1 MKIMDKIID
10 FFEEYYLIFLI
21 LLGMVFVAACVS
33 RCTYTASCKHCGYD
47 YENDLIIATQPNHQ
61 HYKMCPNCG
70 HPTDLEIHNN
80 LNLLTGKEKKSTDK

>member
-1 MKIMDKIID
+1 MNILEKIID
-10 FFEEYYLIFLI
+10 FYEEYNIIFLMLLAI
-21 LLGMVFVAACVS
+21 LFVAALVT
-33 RCTYTASCKHCGYD
+33 RCTYTTSCKHCGYD

-80 LNLLTGKEKKSTDK
+80 LNLLTRKEKKSTDK